1 MNIKII
7 SIDGNIG
14 SGKSTLLTHLKQHYN
29 NNNNANVIFLKEPV
43 DEWEK
48 IKDKEGNTMLQK
60 FYADQQKYSFAFQM
74 MAYISR
80 LSILRKTIREY
91 TNKNK
96 DKLIIITERSLYT
109 DKHVFAK
116 MLHDQNMIEDVTF
129 QIYLN
134 WFDEFSTDFPVDS
147 IIYVKTDPQIC
158 HDRIHKRSRVGEDII
173 PLSYL
178 QECHKY
184 HEEFLDT
191 IECNKMFIDG
201 NVDIFENTTIINE
214 WINRIDNHIFKL
226 PITNNNTIINDITH
240 HDVTDLSKYTLNFDG
255 CSKSNPGHA
264 GIGAVIYKN
273 GQEIWHCSKYIG
285 KKTNN
290 QSEYSSLILGLQG
303 AINLGINELQVFG
316 DSLLVIKQ
324 INGIYK
330 VKNEGLIELY
340 ETANK
345 LKQCF
350 NHITFEH
357 VYRTENKRAD
367 ELANLGLEQMIE

>member
-29 NNNNANVIFLKEPV
+29 NNANVIFLKEPV
-43 DEWEK
+43 DEWAK

-60 FYADQQKYSFAFQM
+60 FYADQAKYSFAFQM

-80 LSILRKTIREY
+80 LSILRQTVREY
-91 TNKNK
+91 SNKNIEN
-96 DKLIIITERSLYT
+96 LIIITERSLYT

-134 WFDEFSTDFPVDS
+134 WFNEFSTDFPVDN

-158 HDRIHKRSRVGEDII
+158 HNRIHKRSRVGENII

-184 HEEFLDT
+184 HEDFIDT

-214 WINRIDNHIFKL
+214 WINRIDNHIFKI
-226 PITNNNTIINDITH
+226 PITNNTIINDTINYIPE
-240 HDVTDLSKYTLNFDG
+240 YTLNFDG
-255 CSKSNPGHA
+255 CSKGNPGHA
-264 GIGAVIYKN
+264 GIGAVIYQN
-273 GQEIWHCSKYIG
+273 GQEIWNSSKYIG

-303 AINLGINELQVFG
+303 AISLGINELQVFG

-330 VKNEGLIELY
+330 VKNEGLIGLS
-340 ETANK
+340 ETAYK
-345 LKQCF
+345 LKRCF
-350 NHITFEH
+350 NHITFDH

-367 ELANLGLEQMIE
+367 ELANLGLDQMIKETQMIEL

>member
-14 SGKSTLLTHLKQHYN
+14 SGKSTLLTHLKQYY
-29 NNNNANVIFLKEPV
+29 NNNANVIFLKEPV

-60 FYADQQKYSFAFQM
+60 FYLDQQKYSFAFQM

-91 TNKNK
+91 TNQNK
-96 DKLIIITERSLYT
+96 DNLIIITERSLYT

-147 IIYVKTDPQIC
+147 IIYVKTEPQIC
-158 HDRIHKRSRVGEDII
+158 HDRIHKRSRIGEDII

-214 WINRIDNHIFKL
+214 WIHRINNHLIFPSIDKNV
-226 PITNNNTIINDITH
+226 TNYIP
-240 HDVTDLSKYTLNFDG
+240 KFTLNFDG
-255 CSKSNPGHA
+255 CSKGNPGHA
-264 GIGAVIYKN
+264 GIGVAIYKN

-303 AINLGINELQVFG
+303 ALSLGINELQVFG

-324 INGIYK
+324 INGIYQ

-340 ETANK
+340 ETAYK

-350 NHITFEH
+350 NHITFTH

-367 ELANLGLEQMIE
+367 ELANLGLEQMIEL